1 MMDKALIGIKT
12 QAESN
17 KDFYYSTWSLQSN
30 PLNKIKLD
38 QSNTFGWEEFTKGEE
53 FLLVLN
59 NQNQP
64 ICGKNLKNIKT
75 R

>member
-17 KDFYYSTWSLQSN
+17 KDFYYSTWNLQSN

-38 QSNTFGWEEFTKGEE
+38 QSNNFGWEEFIEGS
-53 FLLVLN
+53 F
-59 NQNQP
+59 
-64 ICGKNLKNIKT
+64 